1 MKILY
6 LNTDRGIPVLGDK
19 GASVHVRSFT
29 KAAAA
34 LGHEV
39 VLACASLGR
48 GNPEPPARIV
58 HLGLVADEAQVAEE
72 CARRDLSTSDLADP
86 IFRREMECLCHDR
99 ALPARL
105 LAELDRIGFKPD
117 LVYERHALF
126 HESGVQI
133 AAELGVPRLVEV
145 NAPLVAEQAR
155 YRGLRLAGAAISA
168 ESHSYRAA
176 SAIIAVSDEVA
187 GHLRTAFGPL
197 GNLHVIPNG
206 VDLELF
212 VPAGR
217 GLDIRHRFGLGTGTV
232 IGFVGSFKPWHGIG
246 PLLDVFETLV
256 PGRPDLR
263 LVAVGDGPELAMAR
277 DRIATPALAG
287 RVVLPGRI
295 PHADIPTWMAAI
307 DVTVAPY
314 LPQPDFYFSPM
325 KIVESLAGGRPV
337 VAPRIGQIP
346 ELVRDGETGLLYAP
360 GDVCALR
367 DALAAVIDDPDRR
380 RRLGESARS
389 HAVGRSWGAVVR
401 RILEL
406 APRTKSE
413 LAA

>member
-48 GNPEPPARIV
+48 GNPEPPAHIV
-58 HLGLVADEAQVAEE
+58 HLGLVADEAQIIEE
-72 CARRDLSTSDLADP
+72 CARRNLPTSDLADP
-86 IFRREMECLCHDR
+86 IFRREMQSLCHDR

-105 LAELDRIGFKPD
+105 LAELARIAFKPD

-126 HESGVQI
+126 HESGVRI

-145 NAPLVAEQAR
+145 NAPLVTEQAR
-155 YRGLRLAGAAISA
+155 YRGLRLAGAAIAA

-176 SAIIAVSDEVA
+176 AAIIAVSDAVA
-187 GHLRTAFGPL
+187 AHIRTAFGPMD
-197 GNLHVIPNG
+197 NLHVIPNG
-206 VDLELF
+206 VDLDLF
-212 VPAGR
+212 ATAGR
-217 GLDIRHRFGLGTGTV
+217 GVDIRHRFGLGTGTV

-256 PGRPDLR
+256 PGRPELR

-277 DRIATPALAG
+277 ERIAAPALAG

-295 PHADIPTWMAAI
+295 PHADIPAWLAAM

-337 VAPRIGQIP
+337 VAPRVGQIP
-346 ELVRDGETGLLYAP
+346 ELVREGETGLLYAP
-360 GDVCALR
+360 GDASALR
-367 DALAAVIDDPDRR
+367 DALTTVIDDPDRR
-380 RRLGESARS
+380 RAMGESARRL
-389 HAVGRSWGAVVR
+389 AVGRSWGAVVR
-401 RILEL
+401 RILDL
-406 APRTKSE
+406 APVKNSE